1 MKMNDEIVLR
11 VSGILFL
18 LSEDFEKYSDIA
30 IQKKL
35 KECYK
40 MLNQYE
46 YEDIII

>member
-18 LSEDFEKYSDIA
+18 LSEDFEKYSTRT
-30 IQKKL
+30 IQNKL

-40 MLNQYE
+40 MLNKYE
-46 YEDIII
+46 YEDVII

>member
-18 LSEDFEKYSDIA
+18 ISEDFEKYSTRTIVN
-30 IQKKL
+30 KL

-40 MLNQYE
+40 MLNKYE
-46 YEDIII
+46 YEDVII

>member
-18 LSEDFEKYSDIA
+18 LSEDFEKYSTRTIE
-30 IQKKL
+30 KKL
-35 KECYK
+35 KECNI
-40 MLNQYE
+40 MLNKYE

>member
-11 VSGILFL
+11 VSGILYL

-35 KECYK
+35 KECNI
-40 MLNQYE
+40 MLNKYE